1 MTLKAVVLFF
11 VAFFSFGGA
20 YFLRRTSTES
30 AASHESSMPDD
41 ARSVVTRMPTA
52 VVLPFYV
59 EFLWQ
64 RSDAAAEEG
73 RLWDMARDLETLIE
87 IEPWVAT
94 SRLFLAQV
102 LAFNVAPFEPHATQ
116 RFSWYARSLEVLDR
130 GRKIGLEDPTIG
142 RLEFRILAEK
152 MAKDPAFSPRRSLPD
167 YRRLLDRA
175 LDAGKRHVAEFP
187 DDPSMRFSTIEV
199 AMLAAA
205 ASLDL
210 FDVDRADA
218 DLLAALRLFPTDDGP
233 FAERF
238 GRFRRSVESWRALIG
253 VRATDAFSLDE
264 FLRRERERAS
274 EIVAASDERLGA
286 IETVRSRALIDWSFE
301 SMRRAFADAEIARA
315 TTSFDR
321 WRALISLDGKSTR
334 GIEVAAWREMLSVDS
349 SLMSQS
355 AAGGEVSE
363 NDRSRFWA
371 AVARLGRLPAFRFVL
386 TSDDQA
392 RLVAGRDFLRVK

>member
-1 MTLKAVVLFF
+1 MRYRSLALFL
-11 VAFFSFGGA
+11 VAFVCFGGA
-20 YFLRRTSTES
+20 YFVHRTSTES
-30 AASHESSMPDD
+30 SSTDESSMPKD
-41 ARSVVTRMPTA
+41 ARPVVTRMPSA
-52 VVLPFYV
+52 VLLPFYV

-64 RSDAAAEEG
+64 RSDAAAGEG

-94 SRLFLAQV
+94 SRLFLVQL
-102 LAFNVAPFEPHATQ
+102 LAFNVAPFEPHATE
-116 RFSWYARSLEVLDR
+116 RFSWYARALEVLDR

-152 MAKDPAFSPRRSLPD
+152 MAKDPAFTPRRSLPD

-175 LDAGKRHVAEFP
+175 LDVGQRHVAAFP
-187 DDPSMRFSTIEV
+187 DDASMRFATIEV

-218 DLLAALRLFPTDDGP
+218 DLSGAIRLLPTDGGP

-238 GRFRRSVESWRALIG
+238 GRFRRSVESWRRWIG
-253 VRATDAFSLDE
+253 DRITDAFSLED
-264 FLRRERERAS
+264 LLGRERERAR
-274 EIVAASDERLGA
+274 EVAAASDDRLGA
-286 IETVRSRALIDWSFE
+286 VEAVRSRALIDWSFE
-301 SMRRAFADAEIARA
+301 AMRRAFVDAKIEGAA
-315 TTSFDR
+315 SAFDR
-321 WRALISLDGKSTR
+321 WRALILLDGRSSR
-334 GIEVAAWREMLSVDS
+334 GTEVAAWRDMLSVDS

-355 AAGGEVSE
+355 AAGGGFSE

-371 AVARLGRLPAFRFVL
+371 AVARLGRLPEFRFVL

-392 RLVAGRDFLRVK
+392 RLIAGRDFLRVK